1 MKCLLQAATALG
13 VIEMVSATDMV
24 GRVIDEA
31 ADKTEATAELLEEIE
46 KHVKE
51 DEDDLSVQ

>member
-31 ADKTEATAELLEEIE
+31 ADRAEETAEFLEEIE
-46 KHVKE
+46 RHTKE
-51 DEDDLSVQ
+51 DKNDLPVQ